1 MNDYDEL
8 CAYTIAN
15 ADPAF
20 IHQHVVDAWAAQ
32 NAGPDTKPIAL
43 TMALVG
49 LYLHVEQ
56 GMSGFKVQR
65 AHMQL
70 AKKKRD
76 WPAFVLPTERG
87 RLTVA
92 DVMAQPEGVRRDQ
105 AIHDWSASVWGAFAA
120 NRSAVVQLL
129 REAGV
134 GGAG

>member
-8 CAYTIAN
+8 CAYTIAH
-15 ADPAF
+15 AEPAF

-32 NAGPDTKPIAL
+32 NAGPDTKPVAL

-56 GMSGFKVQR
+56 RMNGLKVQR

-70 AKKKRD
+70 AKKKRE
-76 WPAFVLPTERG
+76 WPEFDVPAERG
-87 RLTVA
+87 RLTA
-92 DVMAQPEGVRRDQ
+92 SDVMARPEGPERDR
-105 AIHDWSASVWGAFAA
+105 AIHDWAVSVWRAFSGNRAA
-120 NRSAVVQLL
+120 IVQLL

-134 GGAG
+134 GGVS